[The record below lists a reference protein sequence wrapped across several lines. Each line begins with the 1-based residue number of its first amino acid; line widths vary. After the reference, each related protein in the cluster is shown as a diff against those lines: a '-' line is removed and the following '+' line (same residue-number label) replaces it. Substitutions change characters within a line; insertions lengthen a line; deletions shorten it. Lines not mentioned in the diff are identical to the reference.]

1 MLDLITAADFYFY
14 TLLNKSSLKFEN
26 KGKWNMPDSC
36 VSKEV
41 SYSLSA
47 NLQVIISLQARKRT
61 QNVRQPF
68 PVMKLTLIKK
78 ETKNHFWLRHLENT
92 LIESQ
97 QQCSLTIAYDNLK
110 YTEVYKSD
118 AKTLHGVIIFRIVD
132 GNYIYIYMNFSC
144 TEACGS
150 KMKTTALC
158 VFALFL
164 SSMLVEGGMVNYK
177 CLPSG
182 NCKRAKVHE

>member
-1 MLDLITAADFYFY
+1 ML
-14 TLLNKSSLKFEN
+14 
-26 KGKWNMPDSC
+26 DSC

-68 PVMKLTLIKK
+68 PAMKLTLIKK
-78 ETKNHFWLRHLENT
+78 ETKNNFWSQHLENT

-118 AKTLHGVIIFRIVD
+118 AKTLHGVIIFREATKS
-132 GNYIYIYMNFSC
+132 YIRDTCVC
-144 TEACGS
+144 T
-150 KMKTTALC
+150 K
-158 VFALFL
+158 
-164 SSMLVEGGMVNYK
+164 
-177 CLPSG
+177 
-182 NCKRAKVHE
+182 KRAIYLISEISVSSVVSIVSLIVFWNPTVRWRKAKE

>member
-1 MLDLITAADFYFY
+1 
-14 TLLNKSSLKFEN
+14 
-26 KGKWNMPDSC
+26 MPDSC

-47 NLQVIISLQARKRT
+47 NLQ
-61 QNVRQPF
+61 
-68 PVMKLTLIKK
+68 
-78 ETKNHFWLRHLENT
+78 
-92 LIESQ
+92 
-97 QQCSLTIAYDNLK
+97 
-110 YTEVYKSD
+110 
-118 AKTLHGVIIFRIVD
+118 
-132 GNYIYIYMNFSC
+132 MNFSC

-164 SSMLVEGGMVNYK
+164 SSMLVEGVTVNYK

-182 NCKRAKVHE
+182 NCKRAKGRTPKKFRDKEEAGNLEMMKMDIRRRLEEPKREQQYRREICLQARELRCGMEQKK

>member
-1 MLDLITAADFYFY
+1 MFGNPSRLWNWLWSR
-14 TLLNKSSLKFEN
+14 KSRK
-26 KGKWNMPDSC
+26 
-36 VSKEV
+36 
-41 SYSLSA
+41 
-47 NLQVIISLQARKRT
+47 IISDRH
-61 QNVRQPF
+61 
-68 PVMKLTLIKK
+68 
-78 ETKNHFWLRHLENT
+78 NHENT
-92 LIESQ
+92 LIASQ